1 MQKGVMA
8 RQIIKCSIN
17 LSKKMDQK
25 EFENN
30 AIREILIIS
39 LVGLL
44 IFVALVIYGFK
55 IILGL

>member
-1 MQKGVMA
+1 MQKEVMA
-8 RQIIKCSIN
+8 GQIIKCSIN

-55 IILGL
+55 VILGL

>member
-8 RQIIKCSIN
+8 RQIIKCSII
-17 LSKKMDQK
+17 LSKNMDQK

-30 AIREILIIS
+30 AIREILVIS

-55 IILGL
+55 MILGL